1 MPLVNLA
8 FVMPQVRWIVGR
20 LRHWFAD
27 FSISGILLYGPPGT
41 GKSLLATQIGKVLD
55 ASEPQIVNGYDL
67 VRKPASATWDA
78 IRNLFSATDKEDA
91 WKSRLRVLV
100 IEHLD
105 VICKRYKATDKEDDG
120 DNVVSQILS
129 KVCSVRY
136 CSHHSLSHVKRWA
149 I

>member
-1 MPLVNLA
+1 LWAVCGIGLLIFRYQAFFSMGHLEPGNLFLPLKSE
-8 FVMPQVRWIVGR
+8 RCST
-20 LRHWFAD
+20 LRN
-27 FSISGILLYGPPGT
+27 P
-41 GKSLLATQIGKVLD
+41 KSSTV
-55 ASEPQIVNGYDL
+55 YDL

-78 IRNLFSATDKEDA
+78 IRNLFSVTDKEDA

-136 CSHHSLSHVKRWA
+136 CSHHSLSHVKRWG